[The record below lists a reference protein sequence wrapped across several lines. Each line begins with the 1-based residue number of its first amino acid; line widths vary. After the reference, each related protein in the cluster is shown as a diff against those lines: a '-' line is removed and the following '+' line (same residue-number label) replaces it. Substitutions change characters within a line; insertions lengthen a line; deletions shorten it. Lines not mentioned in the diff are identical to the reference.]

1 MELRRED
8 MEFLREA
15 LFDKK
20 KRVYVVSSFWFL
32 GILNIVTGIIKT
44 DWLITKCIDFTQA
57 VLFIALANLIT
68 VMYRKKYK
76 VQKSEFREEK
86 AS

>member
-1 MELRRED
+1 MSYNYPSL
-8 MEFLREA
+8 EA
-15 LFDKK
+15 RH
-20 KRVYVVSSFWFL
+20 KRDGRSVAYFQIDTIYYITL
-32 GILNIVTGIIKT
+32 YRHIRNQC
-44 DWLITKCIDFTQA
+44 ITKCIDFTQA

-68 VMYRKKYK
+68 VMYRKNYK